1 MTDTDLYKDLLAD
14 SKNQR
19 HFFMVLVV
27 VLVVLLAL
35 SIAGIFAL
43 SMHNQ
48 KLLKDMS
55 TSCNQKIMDFISET
69 DFYVDYEITTTDAG
83 QNSGGISVTK

>member
-19 HFFMVLVV
+19 HFFMGLVV

-55 TSCNQKIMDFISET
+55 TSCNQKIMDFISGT

>member
-1 MTDTDLYKDLLAD
+1 MNDTDLYKDLLAD

-19 HFFMVLVV
+19 HFFMGLVV

-55 TSCNQKIMDFISET
+55 TECNQKIIDFVSET
-69 DFYVDYEITTTDAG
+69 DFVVDYEINTTEMS
-83 QNSGGISVTK
+83 QNSGGISVAK